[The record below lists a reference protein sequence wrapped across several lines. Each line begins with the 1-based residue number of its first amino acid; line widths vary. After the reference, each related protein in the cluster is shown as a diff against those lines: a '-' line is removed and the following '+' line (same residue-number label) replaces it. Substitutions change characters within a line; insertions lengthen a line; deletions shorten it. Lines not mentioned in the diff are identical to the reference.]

1 MCWSIIETETGRGL
15 QDLACPWPQGMD
27 SARPGVMRTLVVTPT
42 YNERDNLGALAEAVL
57 ASPVQADY
65 LIVDD
70 NSPDGTGGLADEI
83 AAREPRFHVHH
94 RPGKLGLGSAY
105 REAFH
110 WAVEQ
115 GYDAVISM
123 DGDWSHH
130 PRYLPALV
138 EGTQRADLVIG
149 SRYLNGISV
158 VNWELSRLILSTI
171 ANTYARTIT
180 HLPFRDCTSGFQCL
194 TRRALQRIGLDQ
206 IRTNG
211 YSFLIELK
219 YRVIKAGLSGIEVPI
234 VFTDRQAGASKISK
248 AEIARSMVTPW
259 KMRLG
264 FWERG
269 EGFGRDA
276 G

>member
-1 MCWSIIETETGRGL
+1 
-15 QDLACPWPQGMD
+15 
-27 SARPGVMRTLVVTPT
+27 MRVLVVTPT
-42 YNERDNLGALAEAVL
+42 YNERDNLEALVAAVL
-57 ASPVQADY
+57 GSPVGADY

-70 NSPDGTGGLADEI
+70 NSPDGTGRLADEI
-83 AAREPRFHVHH
+83 AAREPRLHVRH
-94 RPGKLGLGSAY
+94 RPGKLGLGTAY
-105 REAFH
+105 REAFT
-110 WAVEQ
+110 WALEQ

-123 DGDWSHH
+123 DGDWSHD
-130 PRYLPALV
+130 PGYLPALV
-138 EGTQRADLVIG
+138 EAAARADLVIG

-180 HLPFRDCTSGFQCL
+180 GLPFRDCTSGFQCL
-194 TRRALQRIGLDQ
+194 TRRALHRIGLAA
-206 IRTNG
+206 IGTSG

-219 YRVIKAGLSGIEVPI
+219 YRVVKAGLGGVEVPI
-234 VFTDRQAGASKISK
+234 VFTDRRAGASKISK

-269 EGFGRDA
+269 TGFGGDA
-276 G
+276 A